1 MRNLTKTSLLLA
13 GLCTAAQMVF
23 VTHASADQSIEYD
36 HTYQTPS
43 YIIEKSPQK
52 PVQNTTQKESLFSYL
67 DKHQTKFKLKGNAN
81 SHFRI
86 SKTIKDP
93 KTKQTFFK
101 LTEVYKGIPIYG
113 FEQAVAMKE
122 NKQVKS
128 FFGKVHPQ
136 IKDVSITP
144 SISEKKA
151 IHTARRELE
160 ASIGKIE
167 YLDGEPKGELYIYP
181 HDGEYDLAYLV
192 RLSTSEPE
200 PGYWHYFID
209 AKNGKVIES
218 FNAIHEAAGT
228 GIGVSGD
235 EKSFDV
241 TEQNG
246 RFYLADETRG
256 KGINTFDAKNLNET
270 LFTLLS
276 QLIGYTGKEIVSG
289 TSVFNE
295 PAAVDAH
302 ANAQAVYD
310 YYSKT
315 FGRDSFDQNGA
326 RITST
331 VHVGKQ
337 WNNAAWNGVQM
348 VYGDGDGSKFKPL
361 SGSLD
366 IVAHEIT
373 HAVTQYSAG
382 LLYQGEPGALNES
395 ISDIMGAM
403 ADRDDWEIGEDV
415 YTPGIAGDSLRS
427 LEDPSKQGNPDH
439 YSNRYTGTEDYGG
452 VHINSSIH
460 NKAAYLLAEGG
471 VHHGVQVEGIGRE
484 ASEQIYYRALT
495 YYVTASTDF
504 SMMKQAAIEA
514 ANDLYGEGSKQSAS
528 VEKAYEAV
536 GIL

>member
-1 MRNLTKTSLLLA
+1 M
-13 GLCTAAQMVF
+13 
-23 VTHASADQSIEYD
+23 
-36 HTYQTPS
+36 
-43 YIIEKSPQK
+43 
-52 PVQNTTQKESLFSYL
+52 
-67 DKHQTKFKLKGNAN
+67 
-81 SHFRI
+81 
-86 SKTIKDP
+86 
-93 KTKQTFFK
+93 
-101 LTEVYKGIPIYG
+101 
-113 FEQAVAMKE
+113 
-122 NKQVKS
+122 
-128 FFGKVHPQ
+128 
-136 IKDVSITP
+136 
-144 SISEKKA
+144 
-151 IHTARRELE
+151 
-160 ASIGKIE
+160 
-167 YLDGEPKGELYIYP
+167 
-181 HDGEYDLAYLV
+181 
-192 RLSTSEPE
+192 
-200 PGYWHYFID
+200 
-209 AKNGKVIES
+209 
-218 FNAIHEAAGT
+218 
-228 GIGVSGD
+228 
-235 EKSFDV
+235 
-241 TEQNG
+241 
-246 RFYLADETRG
+246 
-256 KGINTFDAKNLNET
+256 
-270 LFTLLS
+270 S